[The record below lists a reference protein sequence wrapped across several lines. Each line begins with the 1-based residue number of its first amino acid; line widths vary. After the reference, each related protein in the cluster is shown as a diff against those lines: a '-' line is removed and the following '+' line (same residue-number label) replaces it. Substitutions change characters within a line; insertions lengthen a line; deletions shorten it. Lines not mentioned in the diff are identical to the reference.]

1 MTAAGGATARVLV
14 STFGSAG
21 DLFPLMPVIW
31 RLRELG
37 HEVRCAVPRALGLYL
52 RPAGIAT
59 YSLGTGTEMRVF
71 ADRRLVTRRFDGWHS
86 WRQTVQ
92 DYVAPSLGRDVAS
105 LRQLIESWQPHVTVT
120 TSFAAAARLAA
131 HHEGV
136 PRLEVSIYPQHAVRL
151 DRSRSFASSF
161 RASVLKELEQAA
173 SSGAPGGGSAA
184 VDPALVT
191 ELAWG
196 VNDGC
201 VLLHDPA
208 LLDRAPA
215 TDQLPRGGPPLSDR
229 AVGFPYFDAVPVRQE
244 ELEKVDEWLDRA
256 DGPAVAVTAGSFLG
270 VRQEQMWDAAARAVE
285 ALDVRAV
292 FVGPH
297 RSGREPPAA
306 AGSDIL
312 VLGYV
317 PLSQIAPRVSALV
330 HHGGIGTMFA
340 ALRAG
345 RPAAVVPQ
353 AFDQTHNARL
363 VEAAGAGIDMSRRPA
378 GDLEKVIGRLV
389 EDPAL
394 SEGAAGISQALT
406 PRGAATDRVVQHVL
420 ARAGVEAR
428 AATGG
433 DGAPGRGASNG

>member
-1 MTAAGGATARVLV
+1 MYRSAPSLGRPDPMTSVGGAPARVLV

-21 DLFPLMPVIW
+21 DLFPLMPIVW

-37 HEVRCAVPRALGLYL
+37 HDVRCAVPRALGLYL
-52 RPAGIAT
+52 RPAGVAT

-71 ADRRLVTRRFDGWHS
+71 ADTDMVNCRFDGWHS
-86 WRQTVQ
+86 WRHTVQ
-92 DYVAPSLGRDVAS
+92 GYVAPSLSQDVAA
-105 LRQLIESWQPHVTVT
+105 LRQLIESWQPDVVVT
-120 TSFAAAARLAA
+120 TSFAAAARVAA
-131 HHEGV
+131 HREGV

-151 DRSRSFASSF
+151 DRSRSFASSL
-161 RASVLKELEQAA
+161 RAAVARELVRDAP
-173 SSGAPGGGSAA
+173 SGAPAGESLA

-196 VNDGC
+196 VNDRSL
-201 VLLHDPA
+201 LLHDPV

-215 TDQLPRGGPPLSDR
+215 SDQLPGDGPSLSER
-229 AVGFPYFDAVPVRQE
+229 AVGFPYFDAVPVRPDDV
-244 ELEKVDEWLDRA
+244 EKVEAWLGQT
-256 DGPAVAVTAGSFLG
+256 DGPVVAVTAGSFLG
-270 VRQEQMWDAAARAVE
+270 VRQEQMWEAAARAVD
-285 ALDVRAV
+285 ALRVRAV

-297 RSGREPPAA
+297 RSGRQAPAE
-306 AGSDIL
+306 GSDVL

-345 RPAAVVPQ
+345 RPAAVIPQ

-363 VEAAGAGIDMSRRPA
+363 VEASGAGVDMSRRPA
-378 GDLEKVIGRLV
+378 GDLEKAIGRLL

-394 SEGAAGISQALT
+394 SERAATVSQALT
-406 PRGAATDRVVQHVL
+406 PRGVATDRVVQRIL
-420 ARAGVEAR
+420 ARAGVESGSSA
-428 AATGG
+428 
-433 DGAPGRGASNG
+433 